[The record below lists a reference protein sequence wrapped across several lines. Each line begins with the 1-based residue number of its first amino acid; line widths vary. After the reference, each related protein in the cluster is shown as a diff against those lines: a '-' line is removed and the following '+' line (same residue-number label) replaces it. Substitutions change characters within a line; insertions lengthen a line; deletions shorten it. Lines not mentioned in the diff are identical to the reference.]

1 MDSGPIEGSIK
12 NEEHKVITKPGIKKV
27 VSEQTL
33 SNPTIISTQN
43 IDGRSDSNNSSTHK
57 AAHITVQDRLLTK
70 EVLEKIK
77 SEQQATP
84 ITGNTLANYRNFK
97 LKSQKEAEQ
106 LLLNKDVS

>member
-1 MDSGPIEGSIK
+1 MDKGPTELTH
-12 NEEHKVITKPGIKKV
+12 EEHKLQSKPTIKKV

-33 SNPTIISTQN
+33 SNPTIVSNT
-43 IDGRSDSNNSSTHK
+43 DGHSDSNTSSNNK

-70 EVLEKIK
+70 EVLQKIK

-97 LKSQKEAEQ
+97 LKSQKEAE
-106 LLLNKDVS
+106 

>member
-1 MDSGPIEGSIK
+1 MDKGPTELTH
-12 NEEHKVITKPGIKKV
+12 EEHKLQSKPTIKKV

-33 SNPTIISTQN
+33 SNPTFVSAHNN
-43 IDGRSDSNNSSTHK
+43 IDGHSDSNNSSNNK

-70 EVLEKIK
+70 EVLQKIK

-97 LKSQKEAEQ
+97 LKSQKEAE
-106 LLLNKDVS
+106 

>member
-1 MDSGPIEGSIK
+1 MEKGPTELTH
-12 NEEHKVITKPGIKKV
+12 EEHKLQSKPTIKKV

-33 SNPTIISTQN
+33 SNPTIVSN
-43 IDGRSDSNNSSTHK
+43 NDGHSDSNTSSNNK

-70 EVLEKIK
+70 EVLLKIK

-97 LKSQKEAEQ
+97 LKSQKEAE
-106 LLLNKDVS
+106 